1 MRLRRYVLCFVFLSF
16 TGFAACEPHG
26 GSRAIAKHS
35 AYMRQLADSGLEATL
50 LGQRWRRAA
59 ERALHEPTQVLLPY
73 AEQGALLAH
82 EAAALG
88 FVFEATAGQVLEI
101 QLVRRSVDD
110 GAENHGRLYVD
121 VFRIEYDDTG
131 NAFTRLEDA
140 SIDGTGLKIAI
151 PVSADYVVRIQPEL
165 LTSTLYALTL
175 ELGASL
181 PFPVAGHDVSA
192 VQSFFGDDRDA
203 GARSHQGI
211 DIFAER
217 LTPVLAVAGGR
228 AVPSRNNLG
237 GNVVWL
243 NTAGISYYYAHL
255 QRFAVSEPR
264 RVAPGDVL
272 GYVGNTGN
280 AAGTSPHLHFALY
293 RWGRGAIDPLPRL
306 IERRLPP
313 DEEAIASFE
322 PRYVRTSADALNLRA
337 APSLGGDVLARLPNG
352 TIVWAPARSGEWLR
366 VRDPLARG
374 WISEAFQSSLV
385 AAGSEPEIAQKLTLL
400 KDAPGLEALVIAALD
415 PGSEY
420 YPLATLGGHHA
431 VVETGRGLVSGWVDV
446 NESR

>member
-1 MRLRRYVLCFVFLSF
+1 MRSRGYALCFVFLSC
-16 TGFAACEPHG
+16 TGLTACEPHG
-26 GSRAIAKHS
+26 APGAVAKHS
-35 AYMRQLADSGLEATL
+35 AYMQQLADSGLEATL

-59 ERALHEPTQVLLPY
+59 DRALREPTQVVLPY

-82 EAAALG
+82 ETAALG
-88 FVFEATAGQVLEI
+88 FAFEANAGQVLEI
-101 QLVRRSVDD
+101 KLVRRAVDD
-110 GAENHGRLYVD
+110 SAEDHGRVYVD
-121 VFRIEYDDTG
+121 VFRIEHGDSG
-131 NAFTRLEDA
+131 NVFKRLEDA
-140 SIDGTGLKIAI
+140 SINGMGLKIAI
-151 PVSADYVVRIQPEL
+151 PTSADYVVRIQPEL

-181 PFPVAGHDVSA
+181 PFPVAGHDASA

-203 GARSHQGI
+203 GTRLHNGI

-217 LTPVLAVAGGR
+217 LTPVLAVARGR

-255 QRFAVSEPR
+255 ERFALSKPR

-293 RWGRGAIDPLPRL
+293 RWGRGAMDPLPRL
-306 IERRLPP
+306 IERRLPR
-313 DEEAIASFE
+313 DEVAIASFE

-337 APSLGGDVLARLPNG
+337 APSLRGDVLAKLPNG
-352 TIVWAPARSGEWLR
+352 TIVWAPGRSGEWLR

-374 WISEAFQSSLV
+374 WISEPFQSGLV
-385 AAGSEPEIAQKLTLL
+385 SASSEPEVAQKLTLL
-400 KDAPGLEALVIAALD
+400 RDAPDPEALVIAALD

-420 YPLATLGGHHA
+420 YPLGTLEGHTVIEA
-431 VVETGRGLVSGWVDV
+431 GPVSGWVNV
-446 NESR
+446 SESR